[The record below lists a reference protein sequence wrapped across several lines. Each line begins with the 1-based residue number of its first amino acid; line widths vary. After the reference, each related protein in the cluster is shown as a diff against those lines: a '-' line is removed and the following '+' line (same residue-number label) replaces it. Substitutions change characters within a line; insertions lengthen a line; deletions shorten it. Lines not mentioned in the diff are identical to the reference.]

1 MPSEKLTFRMLVDSI
16 RQIHNQLAG
25 QAAKA
30 VNISLTL
37 RNWLIGMYISEFE
50 LRGADRATYGEKLLS
65 ELARQLTGLKISNC
79 NRRQLYR
86 YLRFHRAYPTIVG
99 TLSPQLQSLIP
110 SDLQVE
116 KKVGTASPQL
126 RAGLGKLL
134 DSLSYSHFELL
145 MDIDEPLKRTFYEI
159 ESMRGNWSVREL
171 KRQIASLYY
180 EHSDLSKNKGKLAKL
195 AQSGAER
202 PRTGRVRPRWHGQPD
217 LCLQIRTR
225 TAEEGRDPALPRRTT
240 KRGSRLWGVNGRL
253 RCTESWYSNRKKET
267 NRGVPQGAGPH
278 RRTFHRHSQ
287 GVESNGRKRLT
298 RT

>member
-50 LRGADRATYGEKLLS
+50 LRRADRATYGEKLLS
-65 ELARQLTGLKISNC
+65 ELAEQLTGLKISNC

-126 RAGLGKLL
+126 RVGPGKLL

-180 EHSDLSKNKGKLAKL
+180 ERSGLSKNKEKLAKL

-202 PRTGRVRPRWHGQPD
+202 PRTGRVRPRWYGQPD

-253 RCTESWYSNRKKET
+253 RCTESWYSNRKEEA
-267 NRGVPQGAGPH
+267 NQALRRG
-278 RRTFHRHSQ
+278 
-287 GVESNGRKRLT
+287 
-298 RT
+298 